1 MDEKTLSAYDAQA
14 REFAKRYENS
24 SGGISEWFNVAFPK
38 HCRVLD
44 VGAGSGRDLALL
56 LASGW
61 EAFGV
66 EPSGALIEEA
76 LQFHPELQVRLHQD
90 GLPALSTI
98 PDQSFDGILSSAVL
112 MHIPEEEL
120 FDSIF
125 SLRRILKPGGRLLI
139 SLPIEADG
147 TPTCGRDS
155 TGRIFNGLSAGKI
168 EWLLSRCGFRKI
180 GIGQSDDALGRTERR
195 WVTLLFSLE
204 GIGGSRSIDRIE
216 AVLNRDKKTATYKLA
231 LFRAF
236 AEIAMTHYNW
246 ARWLPNGKI
255 ALPLDLV
262 AEKWLAYYWPLF
274 ESDRFIPQMKGEN
287 PQPGGKKILFRSS
300 LAELARLSQPQGG
313 LSAFL
318 VARNGKAL
326 SPAHEAQMKKALKD
340 IKTAIV
346 NGPIVYAQGGPGERL
361 FDYDGASRCILMG
374 EDLWQEF
381 SLRGPWIREAT
392 ILRWSELT
400 RDLARQEIGTG
411 EILELLIRDSSPA
424 RNVQDS
430 RALFGE
436 RGSLECVWTGDRLSR
451 RGWEVDHAIPYSLW
465 HNNDLWN
472 LFPAA
477 SAANREKRDRLP
489 TRRLLEHRRGTI
501 QETWE
506 AVSSRWPA
514 RFFHEAK
521 VFGEALDARATSWP
535 DRLFRLFCEAMEITA
550 LQRGVDRWDPEKKH
564 CA

>member
-1 MDEKTLSAYDAQA
+1 LDDQTLSSYDSNA
-14 REFAKRYENS
+14 REFAERYENC
-24 SGGISEWFNVAFPK
+24 SGGISEWFDVAFPK

-56 LASGW
+56 LKGGW
-61 EAFGV
+61 EAFGA
-66 EPSGALIEEA
+66 EPSVVLIEEA
-76 LQFHPELQVRLHQD
+76 LRCHPELEGRLTQD
-90 GLPALSTI
+90 GLPGLSTMG
-98 PDQSFDGILSSAVL
+98 DQSFEGILCSAVL

-125 SLRRILKPGGRLLI
+125 SLRRILKPGGRLLV
-139 SLPIEADG
+139 SLPLEPDG
-147 TPTCGRDS
+147 TPTCGRDP
-155 TGRIFNGLSAGKI
+155 TGRFFNGLSAGKI

-204 GIGGSRSIDRIE
+204 GTGGSRNIDRIE
-216 AVLNRDKKTATYKLA
+216 AVLNRDRKTATYKLA

-255 ALPLDLV
+255 ALPVDLV
-262 AEKWLAYYWPLF
+262 AEKWLGYYWPLF
-274 ESDRFIPQMKGEN
+274 ESDRFIPQMNGES
-287 PQPGGKKILFRSS
+287 PQPGGKKILFRGS
-300 LAELARLSQPQGG
+300 LAELARLSQSQGG

-318 VARNGKAL
+318 VARNGKLL
-326 SPAHEAQMKKALKD
+326 SPDTEVQMKKALND
-340 IKTAIV
+340 IKTAIIK
-346 NGPIVYAQGGPGERL
+346 GPVVYAQGGPGERL
-361 FDYDGASRCILMG
+361 FDYDARTRCILMG
-374 EDLWQEF
+374 ADLWQEF
-381 SLRGPWIREAT
+381 SLMGPWIRETT

-430 RALFGE
+430 RDLFRGM
-436 RGSLECVWTGDRLSR
+436 GSLECIWTGDRLGR
-451 RGWEVDHAIPYSLW
+451 KAWDVDHAIPYSLW

-477 SAANREKRDRLP
+477 SSTNRNKSDRLP
-489 TRRLLEHRRGTI
+489 SRRLLEHRGRFI

-521 VFGEALDARATSWP
+521 VFGEGLDTGAKGWP
-535 DRLFRLFCEAMEITA
+535 ERLFRSFCEAMEITA
-550 LQRGVDRWDPEKKH
+550 LQRGVERWEPERKN

>member
-1 MDEKTLSAYDAQA
+1 MDDKTLSAYDAQA
-14 REFAKRYENS
+14 KEFAERYENC
-24 SGGISEWFNVAFPK
+24 SGGISEWFDVAFPK

-44 VGAGSGRDLALL
+44 VGAGSGRDLARL
-56 LASGW
+56 LAGGW

-66 EPSGALIEEA
+66 EPSPSLIEEA
-76 LQFHPELQVRLHQD
+76 LRCHPELQGQLSQD
-90 GLPALSTI
+90 GLPNLPTI
-98 PDQSFDGILSSAVL
+98 DDQSFDGILCSAVL

-139 SLPIEADG
+139 SLPIEPDG
-147 TPTCGRDS
+147 TPTCGRDP

-195 WVTLLFSLE
+195 WVTPLFSLE
-204 GIGGSRSIDRIE
+204 GTNGSRSIDRIE

-262 AEKWLAYYWPLF
+262 AEKWLGYYWPLF
-274 ESDRFIPQMKGEN
+274 ESDRFIPQMNGES
-287 PQPGGKKILFRSS
+287 PQPGGKKILFRGS

-313 LSAFL
+313 LSSFL

-326 SPAHEAQMKKALKD
+326 SPDTEAQMKKALND

-346 NGPIVYAQGGPGERL
+346 KGPVVYAQGGPGERL
-361 FDYDGASRCILMG
+361 FDYDGASRSILMG
-374 EDLWQEF
+374 ADLWQEF
-381 SLRGPWIREAT
+381 SLMGPWIREAT

-400 RDLARQEIGTG
+400 GDLARQEIGTG

-430 RALFGE
+430 RDLFGE
-436 RGSLECVWTGDRLSR
+436 MESLECVWTGDRLSR
-451 RGWEVDHAIPYSLW
+451 RAWDVDHAIPYSLW

-477 SAANREKRDRLP
+477 SSTNRNKSDRLP
-489 TRRLLEHRRGTI
+489 TRRLLEYRRKTI

-506 AVSSRWPA
+506 AVSLKWPA

-521 VFGEALDARATSWP
+521 VFGETLDARTKSWP
-535 DRLFRLFCEAMEITA
+535 DRLFRSFCEAMEITA
-550 LQRGVDRWDPEKKH
+550 LQRGVDRWEPEKGH

>member
-1 MDEKTLSAYDAQA
+1 MDEKTLFSYDSRA
-14 REFAKRYENS
+14 REFAERYENC
-24 SGGISEWFNVAFPK
+24 SGGISEWFDVAFPRR
-38 HCRVLD
+38 CRVLD

-56 LASGW
+56 LKGGW
-61 EAFGV
+61 EAFGA

-76 LQFHPELQVRLHQD
+76 LRCHPELEGRISQD
-90 GLPALSTI
+90 SLPGLSTVA
-98 PDQSFDGILSSAVL
+98 DQSFDGILCSAVL

-125 SLRRILKPGGRLLI
+125 SLRRILRPGGRLLV
-139 SLPIEADG
+139 SLPIEPDG
-147 TPTCGRDS
+147 TPTCGRDP

-180 GIGQSDDALGRTERR
+180 GIGQSDDALGRSERR

-204 GIGGSRSIDRIE
+204 STGGSRSIDRIE
-216 AVLNRDKKTATYKLA
+216 AVLNRDRKTATYKLA

-246 ARWLPNGKI
+246 ARWLANGKI

-262 AEKWLAYYWPLF
+262 AEKWLGYYWPLF
-274 ESDRFIPQMKGEN
+274 ESDRFIPQMNGESS
-287 PQPGGKKILFRSS
+287 QPGGKKILFRES
-300 LAELARLSQPQGG
+300 LAELARLAQPQGG
-313 LSAFL
+313 LPAFL

-326 SPAHEAQMKKALKD
+326 SPDIEAQMKKALNE
-340 IKTAIV
+340 IKVAIV
-346 NGPIVYAQGGPGERL
+346 KGPVVYAQGGPGERL
-361 FDYDGASRCILMG
+361 FAYDAPSRCILMDA
-374 EDLWQEF
+374 DLWQEF
-381 SLRGPWIREAT
+381 SLMGPWIREAT

-400 RDLARQEIGTG
+400 RDLARQEICTG

-430 RALFGE
+430 RALFREMAG
-436 RGSLECVWTGDRLSR
+436 LECIWTGDRLGR
-451 RGWEVDHAIPYSLW
+451 RAWDVDHAIPYSLW

-477 SAANREKRDRLP
+477 STANREKRDRLP
-489 TRRLLEHRRGTI
+489 TRRLLEHRRETI

-506 AVSSRWPA
+506 AVSLKWPA

-521 VFGEALDARATSWP
+521 VFGETLDARTKSWP
-535 DRLFRLFCEAMEITA
+535 DRLFRSFCEAMEITA
-550 LQRGVDRWDPEKKH
+550 LQRGVERWEPERKR

>member
-1 MDEKTLSAYDAQA
+1 MDEKTLFSYDSQA
-14 REFAKRYENS
+14 KEFAERYENC
-24 SGGISEWFNVAFPK
+24 SGGISEWFDVAFPK

-44 VGAGSGRDLALL
+44 VGAGSGRDVSLL
-56 LASGW
+56 LKAGW
-61 EAFGV
+61 DAFGV

-76 LQFHPELQVRLHQD
+76 LRGHPEIEGRISQD
-90 GLPALSTI
+90 SLPGLSTI
-98 PDQSFDGILSSAVL
+98 ADQSYDGVLCSAVL
-112 MHIPEEEL
+112 MHILEEEL

-125 SLRRILKPGGRLLI
+125 SLRRILKPGGRLLV

-168 EWLLSRCGFRKI
+168 EWLLCRCGFRKI
-180 GIGQSDDALGRTERR
+180 GIGQSDDALGRAERR

-204 GIGGSRSIDRIE
+204 GTNGSRSIDRIE

-246 ARWLPNGKI
+246 ARWLSSGKI

-274 ESDRFIPQMKGEN
+274 ESDRFIPQMNGES
-287 PQPGGKKILFRSS
+287 PQPGGKKILFRGS
-300 LAELARLSQPQGG
+300 LAELARLSQPHGG
-313 LSAFL
+313 LSSFL

-326 SPAHEAQMKKALKD
+326 SLEHETQMKKVLKD

-346 NGPIVYAQGGPGERL
+346 NGPVVYAQGGPGERL
-361 FDYDGASRCILMG
+361 FDYDARTRCILMG
-374 EDLWQEF
+374 ADLWQEF
-381 SLRGPWIREAT
+381 SLMGPWIREAT

-430 RALFGE
+430 RDLF
-436 RGSLECVWTGDRLSR
+436 RGLESLKCIWTGDRLGR
-451 RGWEVDHAIPYSLW
+451 RAWDVDHAIPYSLW

-477 SAANREKRDRLP
+477 STANREKRDRLP
-489 TRRLLEHRRGTI
+489 TRRLLDHRRQTI

-506 AVSSRWPA
+506 TVSARWPA

-521 VFGEALDARATSWP
+521 VFGETLDAKATSWP
-535 DRLFRLFCEAMEITA
+535 DRLFRSFCEAMEITA
-550 LQRGVDRWDPEKKH
+550 LQRGVQRWEPEKEN